1 MKRRMKRLLALGI
14 GILMIGVS
22 ACGSRTPADTGE
34 EPKTEQTDQGSSTKE
49 QEEPDETDNG
59 ETEEQEKESE
69 TENNK
74 VDPGQPENTGTQP
87 ADQNTEVDEEA
98 FGEMIQSLSQY
109 EEGTAGASLKRL
121 KAAFGVLNF
130 SEQYESSQKES
141 FTQKLQAYLTESE
154 AMSAE
159 DMKLKLEGVDPTV
172 QQVFTEGIAS
182 MQDQLSD
189 AGNPN
194 RYDTYTQEK
203 YQNVVKAMEEVLNEK

>member
-59 ETEEQEKESE
+59 ETEEQEKEPE

-74 VDPGQPENTGTQP
+74 ADPGQPENTGTQP